1 MLCSFLS
8 STFAQRT
15 TQDRSRRLLEILP
28 SRGSKA
34 FSVFVESLRE
44 DYDWLA
50 DSLEDE
56 ATTRQYEIDSRNLAT
71 SKEKCRYENASNSI
85 QEENLKV
92 CVIRKNLFIQ
102 GLISI

>member
-1 MLCSFLS
+1 MKINVL
-8 STFAQRT
+8 QPT
-15 TQDRSRRLLEILP
+15 TQDKSRRLLEILP

-34 FSVFVESLRE
+34 FSLFVESLRE

-56 ATTRQYEIDSRNLAT
+56 ATSRQYEINTRTLAK
-71 SKEKCRYENASNSI
+71 SLENSAYEKSFSCY

-92 CVIRKNLFIQ
+92 RETKHFLAP
-102 GLISI
+102 SSSEY